1 MKFAKSALSLLLL
14 SRAASA
20 WTSAAARPRF
30 VARNILATQ
39 FHASSSAVTDSYSTE
54 VVGKEKT
61 ESFRLAFKEAAGA
74 TISPW
79 HDIPLKNADGSY
91 NMVRFFWFVAWTGL
105 ECFLFCRYCCHA
117 QTDKQL
123 HDSRLPAVLTQL
135 TYYWNLTHLQY
146 SLSFRLKFDTRHPT
160 IHFVLSRLLK
170 FPK

>member
-30 VARNILATQ
+30 VSRNNILATQ

-91 NMVRFFWFVAWTGL
+91 NMVRFFFWLVGL
-105 ECFLFCRYCCHA
+105 VDHS

-135 TYYWNLTHLQY
+135 TYYWNLTPFQ
-146 SLSFRLKFDTRHPT
+146 
-160 IHFVLSRLLK
+160 
-170 FPK
+170 

>member
-30 VARNILATQ
+30 VSRNNILATQ

-91 NMVRFFWFVAWTGL
+91 NMVRFFWLVGL
-105 ECFLFCRYCCHA
+105 DSNVSCLADIAVTH
-117 QTDKQL
+117 KQL
-123 HDSRLPAVLTQL
+123 SNSMIQD
-135 TYYWNLTHLQY
+135 Y
-146 SLSFRLKFDTRHPT
+146 
-160 IHFVLSRLLK
+160 LLCSHNALNIGI
-170 FPK
+170 